1 MTSTDAES
9 VTGRILAATNGVLS
23 PGPLPS
29 VSLSRDH
36 ITEALAKSPDTGAT
50 LDLTR
55 KNLTDVGEDGAEE
68 LATVVRETDEEPDS
82 TVARIT
88 LAHNRLTTLPMAF
101 ALLSRLRYLV
111 LKNNNFTV
119 FPDVL
124 TIMPSLEILDIS
136 RNKIKRLPSQP
147 GSLINLRIFSI
158 TRNGIHR
165 LPAYFTQFRNLAL
178 FRAEQNPIEWPPK
191 SVMEAPSVVEGAAMK
206 GWISNVQKW
215 MEDNGSMERKQ
226 SDDSV
231 VTEQSSL
238 DYENDQ
244 PLDDFQGNSP
254 FLQERDGSQTNIDSA
269 LHIRSFSLE
278 SDVSIYS
285 DMANLH
291 APPKRKASHSPGPSR
306 LRLDVPVIPRSLSA
320 NASPV
325 RSPGTYLPTPDE
337 SIPSTDDETTNT
349 NRTRR
354 GKLSWHL
361 RASSA
366 FASHDTAKRIGAKS
380 LPELRS
386 PTLPEKYPG
395 LNSQVPLPAGPIPS
409 PPFRQESGSS
419 NGSVS
424 NHTRTRILAQDT
436 VSASPISTDRPAPP
450 MDVERNSYFRRLSTL
465 TSTPLYKSVPAS
477 LLKLVDAI
485 RGILF
490 AVSQIYQTLQ
500 HYTVYAIDE
509 RLSAVLLKVLDPASM
524 YMHQLIDALDR
535 FDTTCRRT
543 LPSPALCR
551 AVVESCRDNVTVF
564 GKAIGMLSL
573 QLKVLATHDDVR
585 YTRQM
590 LLVLYGAMA
599 EIASSW
605 QTITSEIEVVKPLLQ
620 DHRPPPVSKS
630 YVAPTPT
637 IRTTTV
643 SPVENVLSPPATAP
657 AALSMPSG
665 SHGLQFRPLLR
676 SNSGHD
682 TGDLEK
688 RISRRHAGS
697 FSLKDVQIG
706 RMLPSFVGAPHLSAG
721 VAETSSTPTLRASRR
736 MPQSAGSTPVTHFVG
751 PVPSSILPARWDS
764 HSREGSS
771 SSLVASMSSPSLKP
785 PMADQASST
794 NTLMDKQAIEAVK
807 VAVEAA
813 PSVWEMMD
821 GLLGEIEELRE
832 ELSESLQKAKEITE
846 VVRINIQALEAGD
859 PSADRNHLREDA
871 HVFVRT
877 VIHLSNA
884 VKTHGTAQHLPD
896 ELRMN
901 MVTLTNATQEF
912 VILLHVS
919 SFSPAPTPRPYSHM
933 VSAVSVPRSTP
944 PVIPEDGQ
952 LGANLSRSRSTAPTS
967 SKLVRPH
974 REPPRSALLSHQS
987 FRIPTP
993 PRFGLLRSRSG
1004 EEAVPG

>member
-1 MTSTDAES
+1 MPPADADS
-9 VTGRILAATNGVLS
+9 LTGRSPTARNGVLS
-23 PGPLPS
+23 PGLSS

-36 ITEALAKSPDTGAT
+36 ITEALAKSPDHGAT
-50 LDLTR
+50 LDLTH
-55 KNLTDVGEDGAEE
+55 KNLTDVGEGAEE
-68 LATVVRETDEEPDS
+68 LATVVRDTDDETDG
-82 TVARIT
+82 TVARIS

-147 GSLINLRIFSI
+147 GSLTNLRIFSI
-158 TRNGIHR
+158 TRNRIHR
-165 LPAYFTQFRNLAL
+165 LPTYLTRFRNLAV
-178 FRAEQNPIEWPPK
+178 FRAEQNPLEWPPK
-191 SVMEAPSVVEGAAMK
+191 AVMDPPSTVEGAAMK
-206 GWISNVQKW
+206 AWILSVQKW
-215 MEDNGSMERKQ
+215 IGDNEQGFSVERKL

-231 VTEQSSL
+231 TAEQLSV

-244 PLDDFQGNSP
+244 SLDDFQGSAP
-254 FLQERDGSQTNIDSA
+254 FLQQREDVISNH
-269 LHIRSFSLE
+269 LRSFSVE
-278 SDVSIYS
+278 SDISIYS

-291 APPKRKASHSPGPSR
+291 APAKRNASHSPSPSR
-306 LRLDVPVIPRSLSA
+306 LRLDVPVIVTRSASA
-320 NASPV
+320 NTSPV
-325 RSPGTYLPTPDE
+325 RALGSSLPTPDE
-337 SIPSTDDETTNT
+337 SIPSTDEESTS
-349 NRTRR
+349 RARVRR

-361 RASSA
+361 RGASA
-366 FASHDTAKRIGAKS
+366 FASASHDTAKRIGAKS

-386 PTLPEKYPG
+386 P
-395 LNSQVPLPAGPIPS
+395 PLPKQPLPNGKVSAPNGS
-409 PPFRQESGSS
+409 PPLRQESNSSIASSS
-419 NGSVS
+419 NNPRS
-424 NHTRTRILAQDT
+424 RILAQESI
-436 VSASPISTDRPAPP
+436 SASPISTDRPAPP

-465 TSTPLYKSVPAS
+465 TSMPMPKTVPPA
-477 LLKLVDAI
+477 LVKMIDAI

-535 FDTTCRRT
+535 FDDFSRRT
-543 LPSPALCR
+543 LPSPAVCR

-564 GKAIGMLSL
+564 SKAIGVLSL
-573 QLKVLATHDDVR
+573 QLKVLASHDDVR

-605 QTITSEIEVVKPLLQ
+605 QTITGQIAVVKPLLH
-620 DHRPPPVSKS
+620 DRPPPVSKP
-630 YVAPTPT
+630 YVVDSTSI
-637 IRTTTV
+637 IRTQAAV
-643 SPVENVLSPPATAP
+643 PLESIQSPPATAP
-657 AALSMPSG
+657 ASLANPL
-665 SHGLQFRPLLR
+665 FRPLLR

-682 TGDLEK
+682 PADLEK

-697 FSLKDVQIG
+697 FSLKDVEIG
-706 RMLPSFVGAPHLSAG
+706 KMLPSSEEMPHLSAG
-721 VAETSSTPTLRASRR
+721 VAETSSTPTLRATRR
-736 MPQSAGSTPVTHFVG
+736 IPQSAGATPANHFG
-751 PVPSSILPARWDS
+751 GTVPSSILPARWDS
-764 HSREGSS
+764 HSRQGSS
-771 SSLVASMSSPSLKP
+771 SSLVASITSPSFKAP
-785 PMADQASST
+785 SVMDMSISST
-794 NTLMDKQAIEAVK
+794 NTLVDKEAIEAIK
-807 VAVEAA
+807 LALDAA

-821 GLLGEIEELRE
+821 QLLAEVDELRE
-832 ELSESLQKAKEITE
+832 DLDGALGKAKQVTE
-846 VVRINIQALEAGD
+846 QLRTNIQALEAGD
-859 PSADRNHLREDA
+859 PSADRAHLREDA
-871 HVFVRT
+871 HAFVRT

-884 VKTHGTAQHLPD
+884 IKSYGTANPLHN
-896 ELRMN
+896 ELRTN
-901 MVTLTNATQEF
+901 MVKLTNATQEF

-919 SFSPAPTPRPYSHM
+919 SFSPAPTPRSYSPM
-933 VSAVSVPRSTP
+933 VSAASLLRSPP

-952 LGANLSRSRSTAPTS
+952 LSASFSRSRSAVPPS
-967 SKLVRPH
+967 SSRLIRPS
-974 REPPRSALLSHQS
+974 RDSPRSAMSLNQS